1 MSAWENTGK
10 PGNDRELSV
19 KMPSIA
25 YLYKKNKKNKHY
37 CPKNDFNISLFTI
50 YVPKTLEG
58 VEGVDGAAL
67 VAKRPGSRLESGKLG
82 LDASGL

>member
-1 MSAWENTGK
+1 MHGK
-10 PGNDRELSV
+10 TQGNQEMTESCLS
-19 KMPSIA
+19 KCLQLPIFT
-25 YLYKKNKKNKHY
+25 KKTKKTKHY